1 MNLLPK
7 IDLSKIVLREEYL
20 QDFNSF
26 VFSPFIKI
34 IIWARRVWK
43 SYFLYQIIKKL
54 LEQNFFKENEI
65 FYINKE
71 RLEFDEI
78 TDYKK
83 LNELFLK
90 WKNENNVWNKF
101 FLGIDEVQEIQNWQ
115 KFILSIW
122 SQYPQSI
129 IFITGSNSKLL
140 SKDIWTQLRWR
151 YITKKI
157 YPLSLKEFLKFKNTN
172 LSEKIFLEYIKFWWL
187 PAVSLIHDENIKIE
201 YLRWVYNTI
210 FVKDLIEY
218 KKIRNPHLLKTIHKF
233 LFKEIWHLINWQNIV
248 NYLKSQGIKTSVETV
263 LNYIDFSQ
271 NAFLFDEVT
280 RYDIKWKKIF
290 ETTKKYYSFD
300 LWIRNSIV
308 WINLKKDIWWIY
320 ENLVYNYLKYK
331 WYNVYVWVLY
341 DKEIDFV
348 AEKAWEKIYIQVAYL
363 LSDEKT
369 MEREFGNLLKIKD
382 WWKKIV
388 ISWDKFPTK
397 KYEWIYHINIIDL
410 LTTENI

>member
-218 KKIRNPHLLKTIHKF
+218 EKIRNPHLLKTIHKF